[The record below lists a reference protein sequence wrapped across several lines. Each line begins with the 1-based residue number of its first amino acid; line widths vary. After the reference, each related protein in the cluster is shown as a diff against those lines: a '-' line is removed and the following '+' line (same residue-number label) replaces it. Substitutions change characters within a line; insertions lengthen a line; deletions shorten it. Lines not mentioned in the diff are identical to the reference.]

1 VSLDGFRADGLLAG
15 KKVVVTGVVT
25 RESIAYSAAELAQR
39 AGAEVVL
46 TSFGR
51 ALRLTE
57 RLARGLPVPAEVL
70 ELDVT
75 CESDYEALRDELGA
89 RWGHVDGVVHAIA
102 HAPPDGLGGNFLTTP
117 WESAASALEVSTFSF
132 ARLANA
138 LEQLM
143 EASPGG
149 ASVVGIDFDASVAW
163 PDYDWMGVAKA
174 GLESAA
180 RYMTKYL
187 GHKRIR
193 VNLVAAGPLRTL
205 SSHGIPCFDV
215 LSEQWRARAPL
226 GWRPERPDVVAGPI
240 CFLLSDL
247 AAAVGGE
254 ILHVDGG
261 MHAVRAVGWEW
272 GAAES
277 AGVPPGVAAA
287 GGSLT
292 PSSDGAPQAL
302 VES

>member
-1 VSLDGFRADGLLAG
+1 MSTNGIGAGGLLAG
-15 KKVVVTGVVT
+15 KRIVVTGVVT

-39 AGAEVVL
+39 QGAEVVL

-51 ALRLTE
+51 AARLTE
-57 RLARGLPVPAEVL
+57 RLARGLPVPTDVL

-75 CESDYEALRDELGA
+75 REEHYEALRSQLEA
-89 RWGHVDGVVHAIA
+89 RWGRVDGLVHAIA
-102 HAPPDGLGGNFLTTP
+102 HAPPDGLGGNFLDTP
-117 WESAASALEVSTFSF
+117 WESAASALEVSTYSF
-132 ARLANA
+132 ARLTKA
-138 LEQLM
+138 LEPLM
-143 EASPGG
+143 DASPAG

-187 GHKRIR
+187 GRKGIR

-247 AAAVGGE
+247 AVAVGGE

-272 GAAES
+272 GSGEPTAE
-277 AGVPPGVAAA
+277 P
-287 GGSLT
+287 
-292 PSSDGAPQAL
+292 APEAL